1 MQINKLLMKNQA
13 YKVAIKKA
21 EAQLKSKAETGD
33 DLQYIVPSSVKLCVN
48 I

>member
-21 EAQLKSKAETGD
+21 SGD
-33 DLQYIVPSSVKLCVN
+33 QGRSSLPVLPMFN
-48 I
+48 LHQSLTR

>member
-21 EAQLKSKAETGD
+21 ACAGCRVTGSGD
-33 DLQYIVPSSVKLCVN
+33 PVQRLSSS
-48 I
+48 